1 MSNSFTWVDWGD
13 LMVVY
18 SYSLKTDRFKVLG
31 KNFQVGEFACHD
43 GSDKVLIDSA
53 LIDILQKIRDKF
65 GKPITVSSAYR
76 TITYNRSIGSG
87 DYSMHTKGQACD
99 IYIEGV
105 APLEIAKFAEGIG
118 VKGIGY
124 YPPGDGS
131 FVHVDTRTTK
141 YFWIKKNGREIG
153 VATHG
158 YIKPE
163 VKDEEEDEM
172 IYNKVSEIPSWG
184 TATVNKLIAKGALKG
199 DGSGLNLN
207 ETMLRIFV
215 ILDRLGKL

>member
-1 MSNSFTWVDWGD
+1 MT
-13 LMVVY
+13 VY
-18 SYSLKTDRFKVLG
+18 TYSLKTDRYKVLG
-31 KNFQVGEFACHD
+31 KNFQVGEFACND
-43 GSDKVLIDSA
+43 GSNAVLIDSD
-53 LIDILQKIRDKF
+53 LVNILQKIRDKF
-65 GKPITVSSAYR
+65 GKPIKISSAYR
-76 TITYNRSIGSG
+76 TLSYNRSIGSG
-87 DYSMHTKGQACD
+87 DYSLHTKGRAAD

-141 YFWIKKNGREIG
+141 YFWIKKNGKEIG
-153 VATHG
+153 VSTHG
-158 YIKPE
+158 YIKP
-163 VKDEEEDEM
+163 VDEEEDEM

-199 DGSGLNLN
+199 DGTGLNLN